1 MKNDKKEHNSEP
13 DDCVEAEN
21 IGEQVE
27 NAEENLPQNEPETD
41 KLKQENAKLKDDYLR
56 AYAELE
62 NTKKDALRS
71 WRKTQNMRLLH
82 LPRKCCR
89 LRTTFTVRCLPLPK
103 PAAKS
108 AFS

>member
-62 NTKKDALRS
+62 NTKKRCAQELEKNSKYAIASFAKEMLSVADNLHRALLEIGRAS
-71 WRKTQNMRLLH
+71 
-82 LPRKCCR
+82 CR
-89 LRTTFTVRCLPLPK
+89 ERV
-103 PAAKS
+103 
-108 AFS
+108 

>member
-62 NTKKDALRS
+62 NTKK
-71 WRKTQNMRLLH
+71 
-82 LPRKCCR
+82 
-89 LRTTFTVRCLPLPK
+89 RC
-103 PAAKS
+103 AQ
-108 AFS
+108 